1 MLKLFIGTLSSLLLL
16 VAGIVIF
23 YWRDIQYDPTGADL
37 LNYLLLF
44 PLILCVILWSPIFI
58 YHGIKVYQKRKEQQK
73 QAQVEQDLDDEN
85 QQAEAVE
92 VQWLNLN
99 IYSSSAYIVKL
110 LYYSYKIRKKLE
122 ITHRLSRSTILYAYV

>member
-44 PLILCVILWSPIFI
+44 PLILCVILWSPVFI
-58 YHGIKVYQKRKEQQK
+58 YHAIKAHQKRKEQQK
-73 QAQVEQDLDDEN
+73 QAQVEQHQDDEN

-99 IYSSSAYIVKL
+99 IYSSSAYIANYQIK
-110 LYYSYKIRKKLE
+110 
-122 ITHRLSRSTILYAYV
+122 